1 MRHLA
6 RFGLLSALVTMITV
20 PARLAAQ
27 AVSSDSN
34 AAATTVRD
42 TASATAPVATPV
54 ATAAPAQPVSGAPL
68 TGLRAGVHARTTAR
82 PDAPTA
88 AAPSHANLGASEALM
103 IVGVAGL
110 IVGAIIGGTPGTII
124 MVAGGLLGLKG
135 LYDYLQ

>member
-6 RFGLLSALVTMITV
+6 RFGLLLALVTMITV

-27 AVSSDSN
+27 AVSSNSI
-34 AAATTVRD
+34 AIATTVPD
-42 TASATAPVATPV
+42 TASATPSL
-54 ATAAPAQPVSGAPL
+54 AAPAVAAAPAPQVSGAPL
-68 TGLRAGVHARTTAR
+68 TGLRAGVHARVTAR
-82 PDAPTA
+82 PDALTA
-88 AAPSHANLGASEALM
+88 AAPSHANVGTSQALM

-124 MVAGGLLGLKG
+124 MVAGALLGLKG